1 MNIFQDVID
10 LGVERVEVAV
20 VDNKMVGNRNRTA
33 FFEVFNFCPVAFVC
47 LCFCEGTNRSDAQ
60 AVVAQVRPAVA
71 AKRVRAAAVAA
82 EITRWAAGAGW
93 RREVCSWSRSC

>member
-33 FFEVFNFCPVAFVC
+33 FFEVFNFCPVA
-47 LCFCEGTNRSDAQ
+47 
-60 AVVAQVRPAVA
+60 
-71 AKRVRAAAVAA
+71 
-82 EITRWAAGAGW
+82 
-93 RREVCSWSRSC
+93 SRLPLFL